1 MTSMNHN
8 FLHKVK
14 KILNEMKDFKSSPK
28 YIVNKFHN
36 ETIHHNV
43 HLPIS
48 REIKNLGFFVSSPK
62 LKNGIANYDINSKY
76 RGTDVLK
83 QYLGIGNDIIPV
95 PTHHPKQESTV
106 KNIVERVFSKKP
118 SKYLN
123 YLKTL
128 HAGLDNAIK
137 QHKLEWEKS
146 HVGATSS
153 IREIK
158 KSTINALQNK
168 KAINS
173 GDIEKYQADAHF
185 YSEKAAEHER
195 LIKEL
200 QNHKSSLI
208 KHGRE
213 LKNIFGI
220 DMQDNS
226 IGNLNSPHIVGGV
239 WDEIF

>member
-8 FLHKVK
+8 FLNKVK
-14 KILNEMKDFKSSPK
+14 KILNEMKDFKSSPN

-36 ETIHHNV
+36 ETIHHAV

-48 REIKNLGFFVSSPK
+48 KEIKNLGFFVSSPK
-62 LKNGIANYDINSKY
+62 LKNGVASYDINSKY
-76 RGTDVLK
+76 RGNDVLK
-83 QYLGIGNDIIPV
+83 QHLGIGDNIIPI
-95 PTHHPKQESTV
+95 PAHNPKQESTV
-106 KNIVERVFSKKP
+106 RNIVERVFSKKP

-123 YLKTL
+123 YLKTI
-128 HAGLDNAIK
+128 HAGLDNAIQ
-137 QHKLEWEKS
+137 QHKIEWEKS

-158 KSTINALQNK
+158 KSTVGALQNK

-173 GDIEKYQADAHF
+173 ANIEKHQADAHF
-185 YSEKAAEHER
+185 YSEKAAEHEK
-195 LIKEL
+195 LIKEM
-200 QNHKSSLI
+200 QNHKSLLV

-213 LKNIFGI
+213 LSKIFGM
-220 DMQDNS
+220 DAKDNS
-226 IGNLNSPHIVGGV
+226 TRNLNSPHIVGGV